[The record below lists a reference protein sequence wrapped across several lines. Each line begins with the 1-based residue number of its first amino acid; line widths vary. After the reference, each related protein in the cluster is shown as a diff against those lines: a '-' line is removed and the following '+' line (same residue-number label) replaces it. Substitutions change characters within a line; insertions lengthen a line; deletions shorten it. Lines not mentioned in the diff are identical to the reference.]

1 MSVEISLT
9 PLCKN
14 SFIAFTYMKLF
25 IAEMTILSW
34 DQNFLKSLD
43 ILTSAEEHDSVKIW
57 TQNATTGLSFV
68 SVFLNLECLSRSVS
82 Q

>member
-1 MSVEISLT
+1 MSVEISSTL
-9 PLCKN
+9 LCKN
-14 SFIAFTYMKLF
+14 SFIALTYMKLF

-34 DQNFLKSLD
+34 DQNFIKSLD

-57 TQNATTGLSFV
+57 RQNAPAGLSFV
-68 SVFLNLECLSRSVS
+68 SVSLNLECLFRSVS